1 MSSALEGPDTSKQ
14 TILSILSVLGIGNT
28 QQKRTRKRFFFFE
41 VFKWTR
47 KTNLLGHACRAM
59 KRQRHEWLK
68 LQCMS
73 LFQRRYTREHTG
85 QWSCHLAYAKHSW
98 GILRGDALIT
108 GSCILM
114 KLAMQIR
121 WPSPLSE
128 ALQCVVLSLLHYG
141 LGPYQY

>member
-14 TILSILSVLGIGNT
+14 TILSILSVLGIGYT
-28 QQKRTRKRFFFFE
+28 QQKRTCKRFFSLTFLNE
-41 VFKWTR
+41 RINKLAGTCLSR
-47 KTNLLGHACRAM
+47 DE
-59 KRQRHEWLK
+59 RQRHEWLK

-108 GSCILM
+108 DSCILM